1 MIHLE
6 YAKSFLGTNYLWGG
20 NNVLQGFDCS
30 GFVQEVLA
38 SIGMDPKGRQ
48 NSQLLFEHFRL
59 NGKQS
64 SGPVPGALAFY
75 GKNSQDISHIAI
87 CLSAYQI
94 IEAGGGSSSTTSR
107 DMAARVGATV
117 RIRPVEH
124 RKDIVAYFIPN
135 YPAWVLGVEP

>member
-6 YAKSFLGTNYLWGG
+6 YAKRFIGTSYLWGG
-20 NNVLQGFDCS
+20 NNALQGFDCS
-30 GFVQEVLA
+30 GFIQEVLK
-38 SIGMDPKGRQ
+38 SIGMDPPGRQ

-75 GKNSQDISHIAI
+75 GKNSTDISHIAL
-87 CLSAYQI
+87 CLNEYQVV
-94 IEAGGGSSSTTSR
+94 EAGGGSSTTTSR
-107 DMAARVGATV
+107 DMAAKVGATV
-117 RIRPVEH
+117 RIRMIDN

-135 YPAWVLGVEP
+135 YPTWVVGSE